1 MKRSIDVKSVYGQL
15 QRTGYEYIKILSK
28 EFENNY
34 NVLVIDDKDGLCSI
48 PFALKGAKVT
58 LYEPDERFIYG
69 GIVNEFIVQPIY
81 KRKNFNKV
89 CQNIEIVIK
98 NFYEERIEKKYEFVY
113 CYRSIHQN
121 HNKHISMKRKIQ
133 KILSSVKEGGYVYI
147 LYYLVTEEN
156 NMNNFCKNQYLRNGE
171 MINYFDKKHWKII
184 SNIEDNR
191 LTQHNPHP
199 GHNMSHYHRVG
210 RIFAKKKKL
219 RVKYKYK
226 YNIYFN

>member
-48 PFALKGAKVT
+48 PFALKGAKVI

-98 NFYEERIEKKYEFVY
+98 NFYEEIIEKKYEFVY

-147 LYYLVTEEN
+147 LYHLLPEEN
-156 NMNNFCKNQYLRNGE
+156 NMNNYCKNQYLKTGE
-171 MINYFDKKHWKII
+171 MINYFDKKHWEII

-199 GHNMSHYHRVG
+199 GHNMNHYHRVG

-219 RVKYKYK
+219 RVKHVYR
-226 YNIYFN
+226 YNIYIL